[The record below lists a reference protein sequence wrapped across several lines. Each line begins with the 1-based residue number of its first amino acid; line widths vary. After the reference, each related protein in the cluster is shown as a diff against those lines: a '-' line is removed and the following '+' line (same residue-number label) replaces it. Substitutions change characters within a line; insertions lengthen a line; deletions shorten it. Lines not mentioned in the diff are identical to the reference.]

1 MQFIWKEQEEME
13 YTKLGQTGKEKAHT
27 IQMRQV
33 WVSIFWLPTIFMLT
47 TKRMKTRKVEIARK
61 YEKTTSQVMLR
72 WHLQSDLVSFAKSVT
87 PARIQ
92 ENFDIFDFELLAEDM
107 EKISSLNT
115 NTTLFEDHHAAKA
128 VGIIAGFVG
137 ESF

>member
-1 MQFIWKEQEEME
+1 MK

-33 WVSIFWLPTIFMLT
+33 WESIFWLPTIFMLT

-72 WHLQSDLVSFAKSVT
+72 WHLQSYLVSFAKSVT

-92 ENFDIFDFELLAEDM
+92 ENFDIFDFELSAEDM
-107 EKISSLNT
+107 EKISSLNK

-128 VGIIAGFVG
+128 VEIIAGFVG
-137 ESF
+137 KSF

>member
-1 MQFIWKEQEEME
+1 
-13 YTKLGQTGKEKAHT
+13 
-27 IQMRQV
+27 
-33 WVSIFWLPTIFMLT
+33 MLT

-72 WHLQSDLVSFAKSVT
+72 WHLHSDLVSFAKSVT

-92 ENFDIFDFELLAEDM
+92 ENFDIFDFELSAEDM

-128 VGIIAGFVG
+128 VEIIAGFVG
-137 ESF
+137 KSF

>member
-1 MQFIWKEQEEME
+1 
-13 YTKLGQTGKEKAHT
+13 
-27 IQMRQV
+27 
-33 WVSIFWLPTIFMLT
+33 
-47 TKRMKTRKVEIARK
+47 
-61 YEKTTSQVMLR
+61 
-72 WHLQSDLVSFAKSVT
+72 
-87 PARIQ
+87 
-92 ENFDIFDFELLAEDM
+92 M

>member
-1 MQFIWKEQEEME
+1 MQFIWKEQEEMK

-33 WVSIFWLPTIFMLT
+33 WESIFWLLTIFMLT
-47 TKRMKTRKVEIARK
+47 TKRMKSRKVEIARK

-72 WHLQSDLVSFAKSVT
+72 WNLQSDLVSFTKSVT

-92 ENFDIFDFELLAEDM
+92 ENFDIFDFELSAEDM

-128 VGIIAGFVG
+128 VEIIAGFVG
-137 ESF
+137 KSF

>member
-47 TKRMKTRKVEIARK
+47 TKRMKTLKVEIARK

-72 WHLQSDLVSFAKSVT
+72 WNLQSDLVSFTKSVT

-107 EKISSLNT
+107 EKISGLNT

>member
-1 MQFIWKEQEEME
+1 
-13 YTKLGQTGKEKAHT
+13 
-27 IQMRQV
+27 
-33 WVSIFWLPTIFMLT
+33 MLT

-72 WHLQSDLVSFAKSVT
+72 WNLQSDLVSFTKSVT

-92 ENFDIFDFELLAEDM
+92 ENFDIFDFELSSEDM

-115 NTTLFEDHHAAKA
+115 NTTLFEDHNAAKA
-128 VGIIAGFVG
+128 IKIIAGFVG
-137 ESF
+137 KSF

>member
-33 WVSIFWLPTIFMLT
+33 WESIFWLPTIFMLT
-47 TKRMKTRKVEIARK
+47 TKRMKTLKVEIARK

-87 PARIQ
+87 PAA
-92 ENFDIFDFELLAEDM
+92 FKKTSIFLTLNDQL
-107 EKISSLNT
+107 KIWKKFL
-115 NTTLFEDHHAAKA
+115 
-128 VGIIAGFVG
+128 V
-137 ESF
+137 

>member
-33 WVSIFWLPTIFMLT
+33 WESIFWLLTIFMLT

-72 WHLQSDLVSFAKSVT
+72 WNLQSDLVSFAKSVT
-87 PARIQ
+87 PDRIQ
-92 ENFDIFDFELLAEDM
+92 ENFDIFDFELSKDDVIQLD
-107 EKISSLNT
+107 KL
-115 NTTLFEDHHAAKA
+115 D
-128 VGIIAGFVG
+128 GIKSQKNPDEVDF
-137 ESF
+137 

>member
-1 MQFIWKEQEEME
+1 
-13 YTKLGQTGKEKAHT
+13 
-27 IQMRQV
+27 
-33 WVSIFWLPTIFMLT
+33 
-47 TKRMKTRKVEIARK
+47 MKTRKVEIARK

-72 WHLQSDLVSFAKSVT
+72 WNLQSDLVSFTKSVT

-107 EKISSLNT
+107 EKISGLNT